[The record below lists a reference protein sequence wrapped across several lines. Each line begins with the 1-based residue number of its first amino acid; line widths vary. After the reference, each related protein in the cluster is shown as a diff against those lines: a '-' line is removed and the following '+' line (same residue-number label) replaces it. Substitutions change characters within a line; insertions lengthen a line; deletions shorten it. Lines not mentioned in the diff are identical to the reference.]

1 MMALTPK
8 KRLFVTAMIL
18 LVSGTAQ
25 RVAGQ
30 DYTLLGS
37 TDQQSRDAPGVVS
50 MVPPIGLSDICAN
63 CTSRIL

>member
-30 DYTLLGS
+30 DYTVDEASARYPVLLQMEVQAG
-37 TDQQSRDAPGVVS
+37 RG
-50 MVPPIGLSDICAN
+50 
-63 CTSRIL
+63 R